1 MQNPREIIFL
11 HLSIQLTPVPD
22 IATREALVARCIIN
36 NQMRGTLALFVQQ
49 KLHNSTV
56 SLILIFES
64 YNENNYM
71 GNWGNSK
78 ENHCCNKTIS
88 NKHVLMG
95 FVYLQISLYTTQ
107 LNRIVLH
114 EMKFILKSD
123 RRYFILNT
131 ERICRPNQM
140 HSILIQNTISIT

>member
-1 MQNPREIIFL
+1 
-11 HLSIQLTPVPD
+11 
-22 IATREALVARCIIN
+22 
-36 NQMRGTLALFVQQ
+36 
-49 KLHNSTV
+49 
-56 SLILIFES
+56 
-64 YNENNYM
+64 
-71 GNWGNSK
+71 
-78 ENHCCNKTIS
+78 
-88 NKHVLMG
+88 MG

-114 EMKFILKSD
+114 EMKFILKSE